1 MIEVNTSERS
11 SEKTLFL
18 STDRSLGLLLVN
30 PPEKVVE
37 GYRTGYKARKNCC
50 VGGLEG
56 LPCGFRLHENPTKG
70 TKCLVADFSK
80 RGHIARV
87 FPLGKERT
95 EEASRIFC
103 DDGDLFP
110 KFYRRKWIAAV
121 SNGQAHRIGVAF
133 LTPEEDA
140 ALLAER
146 KVKQDRA
153 EARRLKLAAVAEWE
167 ALFHNVGLDTFRDRG
182 DLPSMSQALEKIQTT
197 EEVASIGLPLMERTR
212 QHIAAVLARR
222 KAEVEAREAAERE
235 AQEAAEREA
244 QEAAEREAREAR
256 KAAER
261 EAKILAAIN
270 MTAEQFAAMSP
281 KAQRIA
287 VHNARLAGKLKE

>member
-1 MIEVNTSERS
+1 MD
-11 SEKTLFL
+11 KLFL
-18 STDRSLGLLLVN
+18 STDRSIGLLLIN
-30 PPEKVVE
+30 PPERVVE
-37 GYRTGYKARKNCC
+37 VYRNGYKAKKNYC
-50 VGGLEG
+50 VVNLDG
-56 LPCGFRLHENPTKG
+56 LPCGFRLHENPAKG

-87 FPLGKERT
+87 FPLGVDRT
-95 EEASRIFC
+95 EEATRIFC
-103 DDGDLFP
+103 EDGDLFP

-146 KVKQDRA
+146 KVKQDR
-153 EARRLKLAAVAEWE
+153 EDARRLKLAAIAEWE
-167 ALFHNVGLDTFRDRG
+167 ALFHNAGLDTFRDRG
-182 DLPSMSQALEKIQTT
+182 ALPSMSQALEKIQTA

-222 KAEVEAREAAERE
+222 KAEVEAREAAER
-235 AQEAAEREA
+235 AAREAAEREA
-244 QEAAEREAREAR
+244 QEAAEREA
-256 KAAER
+256 
-261 EAKILAAIN
+261 KILAALN